1 MADLKIVI
9 SALNKASGDLNKV
22 KQDIQGIKGAGEE
35 SSNAVEGFGGA
46 LNGLVGK
53 AALVTGAVVAV
64 SAAMK
69 EVYETAREG
78 AELDY
83 ARDKFDALAESI
95 GSTSTALLVD
105 LRDAT
110 SGLVSDAELIEG
122 AGQMMALGLA
132 KTHDEAVRLA
142 TVAGE
147 LDMNMNQLV
156 LTLTNQTTMR
166 FDTLGVSVA
175 GFDEKLQALK
185 DTGMDVQSAFTEA
198 FLQQAEEQIGR
209 IGSVAESA
217 VGGFKMME
225 SGIKN
230 LADAA
235 KANLMDVVAPAIEKI
250 GSYLADQGMIA
261 QAHVTFG
268 NLIEDMEAVG
278 LSTVGLQQQFYTL
291 LGPNG
296 VVDPDKLGEF
306 NDMVNEYYGLVQLAE
321 TGTQGWAD
329 SNYESAAGMAAAQ
342 AAAESEAPAIQSVAD
357 ATNNADAAMRAYSE
371 SLLFKIASEG
381 LSEEGALALAR
392 AMGLIDQ
399 NTVAATEQVNFYQGL
414 LDSGIITQRQY
425 NLLVADLA
433 DNIENLPEGK
443 NLEVTTN
450 SEEVLAVLAEIEMRK
465 FKNKSLTV
473 NVELDTSDVDGY
485 QPPTKYGTITYLPSR
500 GMNQAVGGP
509 VTAGQQYNWQ
519 EYGYRGEVFVP
530 SADGF
535 VLSRADAERALSRAI
550 TGGGSAVD
558 PEAIGKA
565 VARALSNHEVAH
577 ARDVITGGAVTV
589 NATVANDLDLDK
601 LTREIVRRINL

>member
-35 SSNAVEGFGGA
+35 GSNAVEGFGGA
-46 LNGLVGK
+46 LKGLVGK

-110 SGLVSDAELIEG
+110 SGIVSDAELIEG

-132 KTHDEAVRLA
+132 KTHDEVVRLA

-230 LADAA
+230 IGDAA
-235 KANLMDVVAPAIEKI
+235 KANLLDVVAPAIEKI
-250 GSYLADQGMIA
+250 GSYLSRQGMIA

-296 VVDPDKLGEF
+296 VVNPDKLGEF

-342 AAAESEAPAIQSVAD
+342 AAAESGAPAIQSVAD

-392 AMGLIDQ
+392 AMGLVDQ
-399 NTVAATEQVNFYQGL
+399 NTVAATKQVNFYQGL

-465 FKNKSLTV
+465 FKPKSLTV
-473 NVELDTSDVDGY
+473 DVELDTSAVDGY
-485 QPPTKYGTITYLPSR
+485 RPPTKYGTITYLPSR
-500 GMNQAVGGP
+500 GMDQAVGGP

-535 VLSRADAERALSRAI
+535 VLSRADAERALARALYS
-550 TGGGSAVD
+550 GESAID
-558 PEAIGKA
+558 PDRIGKA
-565 VARALSNHEVAH
+565 VAQAMSGVTSNKKGGNVYNLTMPTSNNPA
-577 ARDVITGGAVTV
+577 DVRTAFELME
-589 NATVANDLDLDK
+589 AWA
-601 LTREIVRRINL
+601 

>member
-69 EVYETAREG
+69 EVYESAREG

-185 DTGMDVQSAFTEA
+185 DTGMDVQDAFTEA

-209 IGSVAESA
+209 IGSVAESS

-235 KANLMDVVAPAIEKI
+235 KANLLGVVAPAIEKI

-278 LSTVGLQQQFYTL
+278 LGTVGLRQQFYTL

-296 VVDPDKLGEF
+296 VIDPDKLGEF
-306 NDMVNEYYGLVQLAE
+306 NDMVNEYYRLVQLAE

-329 SNYESAAGMAAAQ
+329 ANYESAAGMAAAQ
-342 AAAESEAPAIQSVAD
+342 AAAESGAPAIQSVAD

-399 NTVAATEQVNFYQGL
+399 NTVAATEQVNFYQEL

-450 SEEVLAVLAEIEMRK
+450 AEEVLDVLAEIEMRK
-465 FKNKSLTV
+465 FKPKSLTV
-473 NVELDTSDVDGY
+473 DVELDTSAVDGY
-485 QPPTKYGTITYLPSR
+485 RPPTKYGTITYLPSQ

-535 VLSRADAERALSRAI
+535 VLSRADAERALARALYS
-550 TGGGSAVD
+550 GESAID
-558 PEAIGKA
+558 PDRIGKA
-565 VARALSNHEVAH
+565 VAQAMSGVTSNKKGGNVYNLTMPTSNNPA
-577 ARDVITGGAVTV
+577 DVRTAFELME
-589 NATVANDLDLDK
+589 AWA
-601 LTREIVRRINL
+601 

>member
-35 SSNAVEGFGGA
+35 GSNAVEGFGGA
-46 LNGLVGK
+46 LKGLVGK

-110 SGLVSDAELIEG
+110 SGIVSDAELIEG

-132 KTHDEAVRLA
+132 KTHDEVVRLA

-209 IGSVAESA
+209 IGSVAESS

-230 LADAA
+230 IGDAA
-235 KANLMDVVAPAIEKI
+235 KANLLDVVAPAIEKI
-250 GSYLADQGMIA
+250 GSYLSRQGMIA

-278 LSTVGLQQQFYTL
+278 LGTVGLRQQFYTL

-296 VVDPDKLGEF
+296 VVDPNKLGEF

-342 AAAESEAPAIQSVAD
+342 AAAESGAPAIQSVAD

-392 AMGLIDQ
+392 AMGLVDQ
-399 NTVAATEQVNFYQGL
+399 NTVAATKQVNFYQGL

-465 FKNKSLTV
+465 FKPKSLTV
-473 NVELDTSDVDGY
+473 DVELDTSAVDGY
-485 QPPTKYGTITYLPSR
+485 RPPTKYGTITYLPSR
-500 GMNQAVGGP
+500 GMDQAVGGP

-535 VLSRADAERALSRAI
+535 VLSRADAERALARALYS
-550 TGGGSAVD
+550 GESAID
-558 PEAIGKA
+558 PDRIGKA
-565 VARALSNHEVAH
+565 VAQAMSGVTSNKKAGNVYNLTMPTSSNPA
-577 ARDVITGGAVTV
+577 DVRTAFELMEAWGA
-589 NATVANDLDLDK
+589 
-601 LTREIVRRINL
+601 

>member
-53 AALVTGAVVAV
+53 AALVAGAVVAV

-147 LDMNMNQLV
+147 LGMNMNQLV

-185 DTGMDVQSAFTEA
+185 DTGMDVQDAFTEA
-198 FLQQAEEQIGR
+198 FLQQAEEQIGKV
-209 IGSVAESA
+209 GSVADSA
-217 VGGFKMME
+217 VGSFKLLE
-225 SGIKN
+225 AGIKN
-230 LADAA
+230 IGDAA
-235 KANLMDVVAPAIEKI
+235 KANLLDTLEPALEGIAGYFSE
-250 GSYLADQGMIA
+250 QGTIA
-261 QAHVTFG
+261 QADLAFE
-268 NLIEDMEAVG
+268 NLVESMDAALIP
-278 LSTVGLQQQFYTL
+278 STALRQEFYKLT
-291 LGPNG
+291 GPNG
-296 VVDPDKLGEF
+296 VLDPSKMDEF
-306 NDMVNEYYGLVQLAE
+306 NALLEYYSGQVEIAKG
-321 TGTQGWAD
+321 GTQNWAD
-329 SNYESAAGMAAAQ
+329 ANYESAAGMAAAQ
-342 AAAESEAPAIQSVAD
+342 AAAESGAPAIQSVAD

-392 AMGLIDQ
+392 AMGLVDQ
-399 NTVAATEQVNFYQGL
+399 NTVAATEQVNFYQDL
-414 LDSGIITQRQY
+414 LAAGVITQRQY

-465 FKNKSLTV
+465 FKPKSLTV
-473 NVELDTSDVDGY
+473 NVDLDTSAVDGY
-485 QPPTKYGTITYLPSR
+485 RPPTKYGTITYLPSQ

-535 VLSRADAERALSRAI
+535 VLSRADAERALARALY
-550 TGGGSAVD
+550 GGESAID

-565 VARALSNHEVAH
+565 VAKALSG
-577 ARDVITGGAVTV
+577 ITGNKQGGNVY
-589 NATVANDLDLDK
+589 N
-601 LTREIVRRINL
+601 LTMPTSSNPADVRTAFELMEAWA

>member
-69 EVYETAREG
+69 EVYESAREG

-235 KANLMDVVAPAIEKI
+235 KANLLDVAAPAIEKI

-465 FKNKSLTV
+465 FKPKSLTV
-473 NVELDTSDVDGY
+473 NVDLDTSDVDGY
-485 QPPTKYGTITYLPSR
+485 QPPTKYGTITYLPSNAQFQASGGVVNAAAGIAAGLSHYWVGER
-500 GMNQAVGGP
+500 GPEPFFPSVDGRIVSNTQAMAALRGG
-509 VTAGQQYNWQ
+509 
-519 EYGYRGEVFVP
+519 
-530 SADGF
+530 DGM
-535 VLSRADAERALSRAI
+535 DA
-550 TGGGSAVD
+550 
-558 PEAIGKA
+558 EAIGKA
-565 VARALSNHEVAH
+565 VARALSNHEQQEAQKNV
-577 ARDVITGGAVTV
+577 AVTV

>member
-35 SSNAVEGFGGA
+35 GSNAVEGFGGK
-46 LNGLVGK
+46 LEGLIGK

-185 DTGMDVQSAFTEA
+185 DTGMDVQDAFTEA

-209 IGSVAESA
+209 IGSVAESS

-235 KANLMDVVAPAIEKI
+235 KANLLGVVAPAIEKI

-278 LSTVGLQQQFYTL
+278 LGTVGLRQQFYTL

-296 VVDPDKLGEF
+296 VIDPDKLGEF

-329 SNYESAAGMAAAQ
+329 ANYESAAGMAAAQ
-342 AAAESEAPAIQSVAD
+342 AAAESGAPAIQSVAD

-381 LSEEGALALAR
+381 LSEESALALAR

-399 NTVAATEQVNFYQGL
+399 NTVAATEQVNFYQEL

-450 SEEVLAVLAEIEMRK
+450 AEEVLDVLAEIEMRK
-465 FKNKSLTV
+465 FKPKSLTV
-473 NVELDTSDVDGY
+473 DVELDTSAVDGY
-485 QPPTKYGTITYLPSR
+485 RPPTKYGTITYLPSQ

-535 VLSRADAERALSRAI
+535 VLSRADAERALARALYS
-550 TGGGSAVD
+550 GESAID
-558 PEAIGKA
+558 PDRIGKA
-565 VARALSNHEVAH
+565 VAQAMSGVTSNKKGGNVYNLTMPTSNNPA
-577 ARDVITGGAVTV
+577 DVRTAFELME
-589 NATVANDLDLDK
+589 AWA
-601 LTREIVRRINL
+601 

>member
-1 MADLKIVI
+1 MANLQIVI

-22 KQDIQGIKGAGEE
+22 KQDIQGVKSAGEE
-35 SSNAVEGFGGA
+35 SSGAVDSFGSS
-46 LNGLVGK
+46 LTGLAGK
-53 AALVTGAVVAV
+53 AALVAGVVASV
-64 SAAMK
+64 GVALK
-69 EVYETAREG
+69 EVYEGAREG

-132 KTHDEAVRLA
+132 KTHDEVVRLA

-185 DTGMDVQSAFTEA
+185 NTGMDVQEAFTEA
-198 FLQQAEEQIGR
+198 FLQQAEEQISR

-225 SGIKN
+225 SGMKN

-235 KANLMDVVAPAIEKI
+235 KANLLDVVAPAIEKI
-250 GSYLADQGMIA
+250 GSYLAEQGMIA
-261 QAHVTFG
+261 QAQVTFG

-278 LSTVGLQQQFYTL
+278 LSTIGLQQQFYTL

-296 VVDPDKLGEF
+296 VIDPDKLGEF

-342 AAAESEAPAIQSVAD
+342 LAAESEATAIKAVAD

-371 SLLFKIASEG
+371 SLLFKMASEG
-381 LSEEGALALAR
+381 LDEEGALALAY
-392 AMGLIDQ
+392 AMGLVDL
-399 NTVAATEQVNFYQGL
+399 NTVAATEQVGDY
-414 LDSGIITQRQY
+414 
-425 NLLVADLA
+425 
-433 DNIENLPEGK
+433 
-443 NLEVTTN
+443 
-450 SEEVLAVLAEIEMRK
+450 
-465 FKNKSLTV
+465 
-473 NVELDTSDVDGY
+473 
-485 QPPTKYGTITYLPSR
+485 
-500 GMNQAVGGP
+500 
-509 VTAGQQYNWQ
+509 
-519 EYGYRGEVFVP
+519 
-530 SADGF
+530 
-535 VLSRADAERALSRAI
+535 
-550 TGGGSAVD
+550 
-558 PEAIGKA
+558 KA
-565 VARALSNHEVAH
+565 M
-577 ARDVITGGAVTV
+577 
-589 NATVANDLDLDK
+589 
-601 LTREIVRRINL
+601 

>member
-53 AALVTGAVVAV
+53 AALVAGAVVAV

-147 LDMNMNQLV
+147 LGMNMNQLV

-185 DTGMDVQSAFTEA
+185 DTGMDVQDAFTEA
-198 FLQQAEEQIGR
+198 FLQQAEEQIGKV
-209 IGSVAESA
+209 GSVADSA
-217 VGGFKMME
+217 VGSFKLLE
-225 SGIKN
+225 AGIKN
-230 LADAA
+230 IGDAA
-235 KANLMDVVAPAIEKI
+235 KANLLDTLEPALEGIAGYFSE
-250 GSYLADQGMIA
+250 QGTIA
-261 QAHVTFG
+261 QADLAFE
-268 NLIEDMEAVG
+268 NLVESMDAALIP
-278 LSTVGLQQQFYTL
+278 STALRQEFYKLT
-291 LGPNG
+291 GPNG
-296 VVDPDKLGEF
+296 VLDPSKMDEF
-306 NDMVNEYYGLVQLAE
+306 NALLEYYSGQVEIAKG
-321 TGTQGWAD
+321 GTQNWAD
-329 SNYESAAGMAAAQ
+329 ANYESAAGMAAAQ
-342 AAAESEAPAIQSVAD
+342 AAAESGAPAIQSVAD

-392 AMGLIDQ
+392 AMGLVDK
-399 NTVAATEQVNFYQGL
+399 NTVAATEQVNFYQEL
-414 LDSGIITQRQY
+414 LDAGIITQRQY
-425 NLLVADLA
+425 NLLVAALA
-433 DNIENLPEGK
+433 DDIENLPEGK

-465 FKNKSLTV
+465 FKPKSLTV
-473 NVELDTSDVDGY
+473 NVDLDTSAVDGY
-485 QPPTKYGTITYLPSR
+485 RPPTKYGTITYLPSQ

-535 VLSRADAERALSRAI
+535 VLSRADAERALARALY
-550 TGGGSAVD
+550 GGESAID

-565 VARALSNHEVAH
+565 VAKALSG
-577 ARDVITGGAVTV
+577 ITGNKQGGGNVY
-589 NATVANDLDLDK
+589 N
-601 LTREIVRRINL
+601 LTMPTSNNPADVRTAFELMEAWA